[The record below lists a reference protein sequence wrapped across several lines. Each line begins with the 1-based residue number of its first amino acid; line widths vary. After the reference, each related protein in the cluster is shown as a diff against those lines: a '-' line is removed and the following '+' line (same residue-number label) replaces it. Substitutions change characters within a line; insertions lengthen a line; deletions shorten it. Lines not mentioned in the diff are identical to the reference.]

1 MTPLITHILTFIA
14 GYCLGMVITLALCL
28 RRSNKD
34 QEP

>member
-1 MTPLITHILTFIA
+1 MNWPVLIAFIA

-28 RRSNKD
+28 RRSNKE